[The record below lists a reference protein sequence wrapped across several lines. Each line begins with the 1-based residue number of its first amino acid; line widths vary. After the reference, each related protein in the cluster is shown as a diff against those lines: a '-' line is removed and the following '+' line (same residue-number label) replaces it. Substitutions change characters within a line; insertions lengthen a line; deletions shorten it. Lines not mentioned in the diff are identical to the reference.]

1 MEISKGE
8 RESLRKGGER
18 RSPSSPLSWYTAS
31 ESCYLARIWRGLAL
45 LAELDTVKARDRQ
58 VKGYFSLLP
67 VLLISGR
74 KKEGMIIYGTKVLE
88 DISSIFFESFPPRA
102 CLKRNRKKNTH
113 SEACWEAKWPN
124 SFSPPSS
131 FHFSFLLGFVLR
143 PFSAI
148 PTFSLF
154 FIPLRFFS
162 LLLAAFQGKIPFPLL
177 SRLFARPTLGE
188 GIEKKKGKRER
199 VVE

>member
-88 DISSIFFESFPPRA
+88 DISSIFFESFPLVPE
-102 CLKRNRKKNTH
+102 KKWKEKNTERPAERQSGLTH
-113 SEACWEAKWPN
+113 FLPPPPFTPPFCLVSSWGL
-124 SFSPPSS
+124 FRQSP
-131 FHFSFLLGFVLR
+131 L
-143 PFSAI
+143 
-148 PTFSLF
+148 SLFF

>member
-8 RESLRKGGER
+8 RESQRKGGER

-88 DISSIFFESFPPRA
+88 DISSIFFESFPLVPE
-102 CLKRNRKKNTH
+102 KKWKERTTERPAERQSGLTH
-113 SEACWEAKWPN
+113 FLPP
-124 SFSPPSS
+124 PPSTP
-131 FHFSFLLGFVLR
+131 
-143 PFSAI
+143 PFCLVSSWGLFRQF
-148 PTFSLF
+148 PLSLF
-154 FIPLRFFS
+154 FLSPSVSFPSCSRPSKVRSPFHFYPVS
-162 LLLAAFQGKIPFPLL
+162 LPAQHWV
-177 SRLFARPTLGE
+177 
-188 GIEKKKGKRER
+188 KG
-199 VVE
+199 